1 MLRRRSELLSA
12 RPAASPDAAPTEARC
27 ARTALSRAEPG
38 RTPRLH
44 LAGLPPCP
52 LSAPVPN
59 YAAFHHYVLLL
70 SAGPWARGGHRED
83 RASGRPS
90 SGAQA
95 TGGSSPPPL
104 PLECAFRP
112 PFPRE
117 SFQGHS
123 IGGVTGCRV
132 RCTDYPVKASTLFRV
147 WRWAEMDWACG
158 HPDRPLGGGPP
169 PMRTTACPSGVAC
182 LFLRSY
188 LTLHAAGGE
197 QAANPQKYRIHPNAL
212 EVCFLTRSSYNAAD
226 LPADQWAS

>member
-1 MLRRRSELLSA
+1 MTERGRAASGHSA
-12 RPAASPDAAPTEARC
+12 REGCRY
-27 ARTALSRAEPG
+27 
-38 RTPRLH
+38 LH
-44 LAGLPPCP
+44 DVVG
-52 LSAPVPN
+52 
-59 YAAFHHYVLLL
+59 
-70 SAGPWARGGHRED
+70 GGHRED
-83 RASGRPS
+83 RALGRPS
-90 SGAQA
+90 SGAWA
-95 TGGSSPPPL
+95 TGGSLPSPSPL
-104 PLECAFRP
+104 KCAFRP

-117 SFQGHS
+117 SFQGHGL
-123 IGGVTGCRV
+123 GGVRGCRV